1 MFGQQPGSSMP
12 SLEEMATNLFGGG
25 SAQQKSKAVKK
36 PKH

>member
-1 MFGQQPGSSMP
+1 MFGQQGSSMP

-25 SAQQKSKAVKK
+25 STQQKSKAVKK